1 MINLNKK
8 VVLLCGYIVFPLR
21 VGESA
26 IIFYSGGMLRT
37 SAVEVIKQVTH
48 ESIVF
53 ETQNSIYCVSTHP
66 DPVPAATAGTSGIQL

>member
-8 VVLLCGYIVFPLR
+8 VVLLSGSIVFPLR

-37 SAVEVIKQVTH
+37 SAVERIKQITL

-53 ETQNSIYCVSTHP
+53 ETKNSIYCVSTHP
-66 DPVPAATAGTSGIQL
+66 DPVPAVTAGTGGI